1 MSLSP
6 GARLGPYEILGTL
19 GSGAMGDV
27 YRAKDTR
34 LDRTVAIKVSKEQFP
49 ERFDREARA
58 VAALNNPHICQL
70 YDVGPNYLVMEFVD
84 GTPLGPVAGTEK
96 LLDIASQI
104 AEGLTAAHAAGIIH
118 RDLKPANILI
128 TPGGRVKILDF
139 GLATALPRV
148 ATASDVTAAAVLTHA
163 GMTVGT
169 AAYMSP
175 EQARG
180 ETVDA
185 RSDLWALGVILY
197 EMATGVRP
205 FEGPSSPLVFEAI
218 LNRAPVPVQERNPAI
233 PAEIARIIDRLLDK
247 DRETRYQSA
256 ADLRADLRRV
266 ARGSDRS
273 VSAATAVHS
282 DVARSSSVHGQAA
295 RGTGK
300 RMLKWGLLAVGLI
313 GVAAAVLYRT
323 FPRGPVTR
331 PSEYVQLT
339 DFADSAT
346 APALSPDGRMV
357 TFIRGGEFFL
367 STGQIYVKL
376 LPNGEAVQLT
386 DDPRPKLGPV
396 FTPDGSRVAYT
407 LVDRTRDPVSW
418 DTWTV
423 PVHGGPPWQLLPNAE
438 GLVWLDDDHVLYSE
452 IKPPGIHMGIVTSTE
467 ARADHREIYFPAHQR
482 AMAHYSWASPDRKSV
497 LLVEMDRT
505 AAWQRCRLVPFDGS
519 SPGRQVGPDGACI
532 AAAWSPDGRWM
543 YFNASVAGSFHLWR
557 QRFPDGPPEQITFGP
572 TEEEGLSVAP
582 DGRSLVTSIGVRR
595 SSIWI
600 HDAAG
605 DRSLIDEGFA
615 YAPRFSRDGRRVY
628 YLARQASAA
637 SAELWKVDVTAG
649 RNERVLPGIS
659 VADFDI
665 SPDEREVAF
674 TMKGAGGQ
682 AQVWLASVDRR
693 SAPRRVLD
701 AADTVSFG
709 PEGEL
714 IVRALGERSNSLV
727 RVKKDGSGRERI
739 GNFAVLGAGRTSPD
753 GTWVI
758 AGVAGS
764 SHGAPGSEGTLAI
777 PVRGG
782 APVMICPQYCV
793 AAWSPDGRFL
803 QVTVRGGTSTFV
815 SAVRGRTLV
824 LPVPRGRLLPDLPA
838 GIIPLDSEWSGPE
851 GTPVIER
858 GDVVLG
864 LEPSTYVFVRADLQR
879 NLFRIPL
886 H

>member
-1 MSLSP
+1 
-6 GARLGPYEILGTL
+6 
-19 GSGAMGDV
+19 MGDV
-27 YRAKDTR
+27 YRARDTR
-34 LDRTVAIKVSKEQFP
+34 LDRTVAIKVSKDQFS

-58 VAALNNPHICQL
+58 VAALNSPHICQL

-84 GTPLGPVAGTEK
+84 GTPLGRADSAER

-104 AEGLTAAHAAGIIH
+104 AEGLTAAHAAGIVH

-139 GLATALPRV
+139 GLATAVPKTS
-148 ATASDVTAAAVLTHA
+148 TASDVTAAAVLTHA

-180 ETVDA
+180 HSLDA

-197 EMATGVRP
+197 EMATGSRP
-205 FEGPSSPLVFEAI
+205 FEGPSTPLVFDAI
-218 LNRAPVPVQERNPAI
+218 LNRAPVPVQERNPAV
-233 PAEIARIIDRLLDK
+233 PAEIARIIDRLLEK

-256 ADLRADLRRV
+256 ADLRADLKRV
-266 ARGSDRS
+266 SRGSERS
-273 VSAATAVHS
+273 VTAATGVHA
-282 DVARSSSVHGQAA
+282 DVLRSSSLHGTAA
-295 RGTGK
+295 RGTG
-300 RMLKWGLLAVGLI
+300 RRRLQGGLLAVALI
-313 GVAAAVLYRT
+313 GVAAAVVYRT

-423 PVHGGPPWQLLPNAE
+423 PVHGGPPSQLLPNAE

-482 AMAHYSWASPDRKSV
+482 AMAHYSWASPDRKWV
-497 LLVEMDRT
+497 LIVEMDRT

-532 AAAWSPDGRWM
+532 AGAWSPDGRWM
-543 YFNASVAGSFHLWR
+543 YFNASVGGSSHLWR

-582 DGRSLVTSIGVRR
+582 DGRTLVTSIGVRR

-600 HDAAG
+600 HDDAG
-605 DRSLIDEGFA
+605 DRPLIGEGFA

-637 SAELWKVDVTAG
+637 SAELWRVDVTAG
-649 RNERVLPGIS
+649 RTERVLPGIS

-674 TMKGAGGQ
+674 TMKPAGGQ

-709 PEGEL
+709 PDGEL
-714 IVRALGERSNSLV
+714 VVRALGERTNSLV
-727 RVKKDGSGRERI
+727 RVKKDGTGRERI
-739 GNFAVLGAGRTSPD
+739 GNYAVLGAGRTSPD

-758 AGVAGS
+758 AGVSGS
-764 SHGAPGSEGTLAI
+764 SDGEPGSVGTLAI
-777 PVRGG
+777 PVRSG
-782 APVMICPQYCV
+782 APVTICPQHCL

-803 QVTVRGGTSTFV
+803 QVTVRGGTGTFV
-815 SAVRGRTLV
+815 SPVRGRTLV
-824 LPVPRGRLLPDLPA
+824 FPIPRGRLLPDLPA
-838 GIIPLDSEWSGPE
+838 GHIPLDSEWSGPE
-851 GTPVIER
+851 GTRVIER
-858 GDVVLG
+858 ADVVLG
-864 LEPSTYVFVRADLQR
+864 VAPSTYVFVRADLQR